1 MGDSAILAN
10 GHVAHVGISAIEDA
24 NIKPT
29 VNGVD
34 RIDSSTED
42 APGSAF
48 SSATTMSSSNQEAV
62 PEIHDYD
69 MLIIGAGISGM

>member
-10 GHVAHVGISAIEDA
+10 GHVAHVGMSAVEDA

-29 VNGVD
+29 MNGLDEKVV
-34 RIDSSTED
+34 RSED
-42 APGSAF
+42 ATVTAF
-48 SSATTMSSSNQEAV
+48 SSSAQESTPTQETV
-62 PEIHDYD
+62 PEIRDYD